1 MRVVGI
7 ALMVSVL
14 CGACAFQP
22 ADGDEAGLG
31 SSAAPAATTGGVH
44 VVGVGTQVQAG
55 TGAQTTAPTPCT
67 TPGPNCDP
75 QPNPWGGRPPV
86 YAPTTKQQP

>member
-22 ADGDEAGLG
+22 AEGDEAASG
-31 SSAAPAATTGGVH
+31 SSAAPAATTSGVH
-44 VVGVGTQVQAG
+44 VIVQGTTQVQAG
-55 TGAQTTAPTPCT
+55 TGAQAAAPAPCT
-67 TPGPNCDP
+67 SPGPECDP
-75 QPNPWGGRPPV
+75 QPNPWGGRPAV
-86 YAPTTKQQP
+86 VGTAPKH